1 MDSNLTWL
9 KAEFIDKDFSNYNE
23 SVEIKSEL
31 DSKLLELLS
40 ETQWVTNKNTLEID
54 MEERFSQS
62 DFRLANGI
70 YLPHCKTSG
79 VSDLCFSAI
88 LDKTNS
94 VYGMIAIPDYTNSVL
109 KPLASIVELLTAE
122 NLIKVVKARKETG
135 SNDLTKIFNALL

>member
-54 MEERFSQS
+54 MEERFSHS

-94 VYGMIAIPDYTNSVL
+94 VYGMIAIPDYTNSML
-109 KPLASIVELLTAE
+109 KPLASIVELLTEE

>member
-54 MEERFSQS
+54 MEERFSHS

-70 YLPHCKTSG
+70 YLPHCKTRG

-94 VYGMIAIPDYTNSVL
+94 VYGMIAIPDYTNSML
-109 KPLASIVELLTAE
+109 KPLASIVELLTEE